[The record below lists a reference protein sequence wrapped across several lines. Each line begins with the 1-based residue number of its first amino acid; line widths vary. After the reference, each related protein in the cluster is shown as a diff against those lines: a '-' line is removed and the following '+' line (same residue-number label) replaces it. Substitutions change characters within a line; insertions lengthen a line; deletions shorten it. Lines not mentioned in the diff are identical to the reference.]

1 MLWVVDVRLVA
12 CMACR
17 LQEERVSVL
26 TLAKSQSPLT
36 SSWHLHVLGRD
47 EAHVMAESC
56 ELTPNMMGAGA
67 GLPADQ
73 AGWNV
78 GQALRELGPG
88 ELEAQHDG
96 AALILA
102 DKVEAVLAQID
113 TQGGNGGRERRP

>member
-1 MLWVVDVRLVA
+1 MVSLV
-12 CMACR
+12 
-17 LQEERVSVL
+17 
-26 TLAKSQSPLT
+26 TLEKRFD
-36 SSWHLHVLGRD
+36 VLGRQQ
-47 EAHVMAESC
+47 AHVMAESC
-56 ELTPNMMGAGA
+56 ELTPNMMGARA

-78 GQALRELGPG
+78 GQALGELGPG

>member
-1 MLWVVDVRLVA
+1 VDVRLVA

-56 ELTPNMMGAGA
+56 ELTPNMMGAGT
-67 GLPADQ
+67 GFHADQ
-73 AGWNV
+73 AGWDV
-78 GQALRELGPG
+78 RQSLSELGPG
-88 ELEAQHDG
+88 QLDPQHDG
-96 AALILA
+96 AAFVLT
-102 DKVEAVLAQID
+102 DKMEAVLAQID
-113 TQGGNGGRERRP
+113 AQRGDTSRERRP